1 MHIGVIT
8 SKRDPSS
15 LKRSAH
21 LETRVVTGVETGV
34 LTGRGCTSADTIYFL
49 YPNPNQVTQ
58 MRSGVRGGRLRTMVH

>member
-8 SKRDPSS
+8 SGRNTFGNPAESVV
-15 LKRSAH
+15 LT

-49 YPNPNQVTQ
+49 
-58 MRSGVRGGRLRTMVH
+58 